1 MNLALEHK
9 QPVLPKRTPHWFKQ
23 FIKKNDIQ
31 QKIWLL
37 LIPALATALGAFGGF
52 PEPPKLFKQII
63 KFKTVKWFLLFILIW
78 QGGGGSSLDYNDLLV
93 SFFSTLII
101 YIIYNMPY
109 VKDGSDYL
117 EKIIKKKLD

>member
-1 MNLALEHK
+1 MNLTLENK
-9 QPVLPKRTPHWFKQ
+9 QPILPKRTPHWFKQ
-23 FIKKNDIQ
+23 FIKNNDIQ

-52 PEPPKLFKQII
+52 PEPPKLLKQIM
-63 KFKTVKWFLLFILIW
+63 KFETVRWFLLFILIW
-78 QGGGGSSLDYNDLLV
+78 QGGGGSGLNYNDLMI

-117 EKIIKKKLD
+117 EKLLKKSLD